1 MLGCKTSE
9 ALELVKFN
17 CSLESSKEDKNTHS
31 EEHTPYKSQQ
41 RTNEDLSCPDTQ
53 KCPPLNEVNFFN
65 KFEDCF
71 EGLGTFDMKPYQ
83 ITLDPNAEPVIHA
96 PRTVPVHLQNMFRK
110 EVDAMVEL
118 GVLIPVSEP
127 TDWVNSIV
135 LSETTNDKGEVTKI
149 RVCLDP
155 RDLNKAIKREHY
167 YTKTI
172 DEVVTQL
179 SGAKFFSVVDAKKG
193 YWHVPLDE
201 ASSYLTTFNT
211 PFGRYRFTWLPFSLV
226 VSQDVFQKHLD
237 SSLEGLKGV
246 TGIADDTFVY
256 GATKEEHDAN
266 MVNLMIRSRERGI
279 KFNKDKMQFKCQ
291 EASFF
296 GHKWTRHGIKPDDRK
311 ISAIQKMTPP
321 ENRKDLQSFLG
332 LVNYLTRYSG
342 RLASL
347 TATLRELTKKNIAYV
362 WGPEHD
368 HSFNQVKQEITSM
381 GVLRYFDPNV
391 ESVIQTDASQKGLGA
406 VLLQQGQP
414 VCYASKALTETE
426 TETTAT

>member
-1 MLGCKTSE
+1 
-9 ALELVKFN
+9 
-17 CSLESSKEDKNTHS
+17 
-31 EEHTPYKSQQ
+31 
-41 RTNEDLSCPDTQ
+41 
-53 KCPPLNEVNFFN
+53 
-65 KFEDCF
+65 
-71 EGLGTFDMKPYQ
+71 
-83 ITLDPNAEPVIHA
+83 
-96 PRTVPVHLQNMFRK
+96 
-110 EVDAMVEL
+110 MVEL

-127 TDWVNSIV
+127 TGWVNSIV

-211 PFGRYRFTWLPFSLV
+211 LFGRYRFTRLPFGLV

-256 GATKEEHDAN
+256 GATEEEHDAN

-279 KFNKDKMQFKCQ
+279 KFNKDKVQSKCQ
-291 EASFF
+291 EVSFF
-296 GHKWTRHGIKPDDRK
+296 GHKWTRNGIKPDDSK

-347 TATLRELTKKNIAYV
+347 TAPLRELTKKDKAYV
-362 WGPEHD
+362 WGPQHD

-381 GVLRYFDPNV
+381 GVLKYFDPNV

-414 VCYASKALTETE
+414 VCYASKAITETE
-426 TETTAT
+426 RNYSNIERETLGVVWGLERFNYYIFGKHCTVNTDHKPLESIFKKR